1 MSDKAADKGDDRMSQ
16 GPERRFYLKEFKAI
30 SHAMSTY
37 GDLNLLLNHLV
48 EGTTRTFEARG
59 CCIMLFDETENQL
72 FTVSSFGISDEYL
85 SKGPLLV
92 DTNYCAFVKGEPRY
106 IEDLSTDNRV
116 HYPDAAKKEGLV
128 SMLSIP
134 ILFQEESIGVIRIY
148 HGEKKKFNEDDVDAL
163 KILAEHL
170 GLIIEYNGLKNFL
183 EKVYTAVES
192 LPARTL
198 KSMI

>member
-1 MSDKAADKGDDRMSQ
+1 MSLKSADKGDGRMGEKS
-16 GPERRFYLKEFKAI
+16 ERKFYLKEFKAI

-37 GDLNLLLNHLV
+37 GDLNLLLDHLV
-48 EGTTRTFEARG
+48 EGTTRTFEAKG
-59 CCIMLFDETENQL
+59 CCIMLFDESENQL
-72 FTVSSFGISDEYL
+72 FAVSSYGISDEYL
-85 SKGPLLV
+85 LKGPLLV
-92 DTNYCAFVKGEPRY
+92 DTKYCAFVQGEPVFVD
-106 IEDLSTDNRV
+106 DLSKDGRV
-116 HYPDAAKKEGLV
+116 KYPDAAKREGIV

-134 ILFQEESIGVIRIY
+134 ILFLEESIGVIRIY
-148 HGEKKKFNEDDVDAL
+148 HSEIKKYNEEDIDAL

-183 EKVYTAVES
+183 ERIYTAVES

>member
-1 MSDKAADKGDDRMSQ
+1 MSSKSADKGDDRMSKE
-16 GPERRFYLKEFKAI
+16 PVRKFYLKEFKAI

-48 EGTTRTFEARG
+48 EGTTKTFEAKG
-59 CCIMLFDETENQL
+59 CSIMLFDETENQL
-72 FTVSSFGISDEYL
+72 FAVSSYGISDEYL
-85 SKGPLLV
+85 LKGPLLV
-92 DTNYCAFVKGEPRY
+92 DTKYCAFVRGEPVFVD
-106 IEDLSTDNRV
+106 DLSKDGRV
-116 HYPDAAKKEGLV
+116 KYPDAAEREGII

-134 ILFQEESIGVIRIY
+134 ILFLEESIGVIRIY
-148 HGEKKKFNEDDVDAL
+148 HSEAKEYNEDDIDAL

>member
-1 MSDKAADKGDDRMSQ
+1 MSCKSADKGDDRMSNE
-16 GPERRFYLKEFKAI
+16 PVRKFYLKEFKAI
-30 SHAMSTY
+30 SHALSTY

-48 EGTTRTFEARG
+48 EGTARTFEAKG
-59 CCIMLFDETENQL
+59 CSIMLFDETENQL

-92 DTNYCAFVKGEPRY
+92 DKKYCAFVKGEPLF
-106 IEDLSTDNRV
+106 IEDLSTDSRV
-116 HYPDAAKKEGLV
+116 HYPEAAKKEGIV

-134 ILFQEESIGVIRIY
+134 ILFLKESIGVIRIY
-148 HGEKKKFNEDDVDAL
+148 NSEKKKYNEEDIDAL
-163 KILAEHL
+163 KVLAEHL

-198 KSMI
+198 KSMM

>member
-1 MSDKAADKGDDRMSQ
+1 MSKEPVRK
-16 GPERRFYLKEFKAI
+16 FYLNEFKAI

-48 EGTTRTFEARG
+48 EGTTRTFDAKG
-59 CCIMLFDETENQL
+59 CSIMLFDETENQL
-72 FTVSSFGISDEYL
+72 FTVSSYGISDEYL

-92 DTNYCAFVKGEPRY
+92 DKKYCAFVKGEPMF
-106 IEDLSTDNRV
+106 IEDLSTDSRV
-116 HYPDAAKKEGLV
+116 HYPEAARKEGLV
-128 SMLSIP
+128 TMLSIP
-134 ILFQEESIGVIRIY
+134 ILFLEESIGVIRIY
-148 HGEKKKFNEDDVDAL
+148 GSEMKRYNEDDIDAL
-163 KILAEHL
+163 KVLAEHL